1 MNVPPAIR
9 VGGEID
15 AFCNKCQLNLAHT
28 ILAMVGSK
36 VIKVKCNTCDSEHH
50 YRGQQPL
57 EKAQGFAAPKKSS
70 SGGASKSASRSASSA
85 AAKVSKLEVAWD
97 DAFKGKDVTKARKYS
112 PKEPFKV
119 EDVVNHPT
127 FGLGLVVAVRDE
139 KIDVVFKQGEKT
151 LVHAKGSPADQAPV
165 VQKNPTV
172 STDVKAVAA
181 GAEHKTA

>member
-36 VIKVKCNTCDSEHH
+36 VVKVKCNTCDSEHH

-57 EKAQGFAAPKKSS
+57 EKAQSFAAPKKSS
-70 SGGASKSASRSASSA
+70 SGGASKSASRSSSSVV
-85 AAKVSKLEVAWD
+85 KVNKLEVAWD

-139 KIDVVFKQGEKT
+139 KIDVVFKLGEKT
-151 LVHAKGSPADQAPV
+151 LIHAKGAPPEQAPV

-172 STDVKAVAA
+172 STDVKAVAP
-181 GAEHKTA
+181 GEHKTA